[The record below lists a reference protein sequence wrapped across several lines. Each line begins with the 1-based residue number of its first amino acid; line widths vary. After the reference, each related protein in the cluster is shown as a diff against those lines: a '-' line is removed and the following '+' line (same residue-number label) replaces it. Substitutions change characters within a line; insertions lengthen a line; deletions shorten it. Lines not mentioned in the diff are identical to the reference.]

1 MEIII
6 NINEEGRVTIQKSE
20 ELAILPAVGLLELAK
35 KIMLENGKD
44 FEAMNEDTD
53 VEVESE
59 DM

>member
-6 NINEEGRVTIQKSE
+6 SINEEGRVIIQKSE
-20 ELAILPAVGLLELAK
+20 ELAILSAVGLLELAK

-44 FEAMNEDTD
+44 FKSMEEGTN